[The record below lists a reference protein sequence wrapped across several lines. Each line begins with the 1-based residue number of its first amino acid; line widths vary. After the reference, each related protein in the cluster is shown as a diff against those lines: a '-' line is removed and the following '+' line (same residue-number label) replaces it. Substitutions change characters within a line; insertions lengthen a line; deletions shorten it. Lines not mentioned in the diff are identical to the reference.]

1 MSFTLR
7 GLRLST
13 IKQLLFDVFG
23 SLMAITAR
31 INFEPFYQ
39 IFVKKVISKLKLE
52 INRTMF
58 GFHSSH
64 RR

>member
-1 MSFTLR
+1 
-7 GLRLST
+7 
-13 IKQLLFDVFG
+13 
-23 SLMAITAR
+23 MAITAR

-39 IFVKKVISKLKLE
+39 TFVKKVISKLKLE